1 MLAGENE
8 HTRVVPSVEGGSDL
22 LLLTFATAQFASGL
36 TAASSVSHP
45 IDAERARC

>member
-8 HTRVVPSVEGGSDL
+8 HTRVVAPVEGGSDL

-36 TAASSVSHP
+36 TAPSSVSPP
-45 IDAERARC
+45 IDAQPARG